1 MDKSLEDLTDL
12 FKRLGARDPE
22 GWAASQINEDIPQLT
37 RFLFLRQAWR
47 QIVSEEDKNWPREN
61 ATTPDA
67 SSNRPYDGM
76 SHALASLLE
85 KGATQEELIDLVRGA
100 QASLLFQIC
109 YLLNDPML
117 EEPELED
124 FGWGLFQVDRE
135 GVPVRP
141 IEALHE
147 SVLETDPT
155 GREMRPRQS
164 DA

>member
-1 MDKSLEDLTDL
+1 MRRDLEELTDL
-12 FKRLGARDPE
+12 FRRLGARDPE
-22 GWAASQINEDIPQLT
+22 DWAASQINEDIPQLA

-47 QIVSEEDKNWPREN
+47 QIVSEEDTNWPREN
-61 ATTPDA
+61 AETSDA
-67 SSNRPYDGM
+67 TSNRPYDGM
-76 SHALASLLE
+76 SQALASLIE

-109 YLLNDPML
+109 YLLDDPML

-135 GVPVRP
+135 GNPVRA

-155 GREMRPRQS
+155 GREMRPRRS
-164 DA
+164 DD